1 VGKGKEIGK
10 EMEMTSPITRT
21 RLWIEHAKASPE
33 RRAEIESE
41 MLAQFGIAF
50 RALSKDVGVW
60 EPVKKEKKK

>member
-1 VGKGKEIGK
+1 
-10 EMEMTSPITRT
+10 MTSPITRT